1 MSGDSAA
8 AAGVCSTHCRPR
20 CTGRRVAN
28 LRVCTSQNSYTAA
41 GRGEQRRS
49 SPRVLQHCSCHSWVT
64 AGALQQLTAGPRHC
78 SKCCCRLST
87 WSGFGY
93 DVFTLGFCSY
103 EHISSA
109 EWLKDLVKTKLN
121 FGCLCLY
128 PVFVILCN
136 NCVLTICGELTIILW
151 STTPHP

>member
-1 MSGDSAA
+1 MSAA
-8 AAGVCSTHCRPR
+8 LTAGRAAPAAGLQICECV
-20 CTGRRVAN
+20 
-28 LRVCTSQNSYTAA
+28 LRKIRTQLPGEENSAAA
-41 GRGEQRRS
+41 GRGF
-49 SPRVLQHCSCHSWVT
+49 CSTAAIT
-64 AGALQQLTAGPRHC
+64 AGALQQLTAWPRHC

-87 WSGFGY
+87 WSGFEY

-121 FGCLCLY
+121 FGCLCLH

-136 NCVLTICGELTIILW
+136 NCVLTICGELTIIL
-151 STTPHP
+151 